1 MSLTPATNRQVPDH
15 SIMDFYNKQCYLGN
29 QFVIPVANTS
39 SGTSE
44 IPLILIN
51 NTVGSGKGAFV
62 GMKKITSLTAGDS
75 AIIRCYLN
83 PTVTGAGTPVTPS
96 NVRPAN
102 VNAAVSTVTTGPTVS
117 GNGTLVDVVS
127 AAALMSGLSQLL
139 EILDPGQTMLITLQ
153 ASASSATTSTI
164 IGFYEI

>member
-1 MSLTPATNRQVPDH
+1 MLPREPVRYPGSKYIFRNLRDSSDPDQQYH
-15 SIMDFYNKQCYLGN
+15 RIWKRRLRWD
-29 QFVIPVANTS
+29 
-39 SGTSE
+39 E
-44 IPLILIN
+44 
-51 NTVGSGKGAFV
+51 
-62 GMKKITSLTAGDS
+62 KITSLTAGDS

-127 AAALMSGLSQLL
+127 AAALTSGLSQLL